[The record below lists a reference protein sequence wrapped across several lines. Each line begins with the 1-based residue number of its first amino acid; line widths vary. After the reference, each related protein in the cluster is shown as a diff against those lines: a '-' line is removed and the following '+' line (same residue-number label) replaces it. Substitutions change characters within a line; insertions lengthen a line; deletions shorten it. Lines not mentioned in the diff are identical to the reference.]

1 MNSKFS
7 EKQIEAYASAFKE
20 GDAVFVN
27 GNWEKV
33 VKHHDYHLDDYSL
46 AGSRCTYAIKR
57 IGEYGEKPKTEG
69 FSVDAAIDVSE
80 QYRVT
85 TITDY
90 KLQGGEKLVWLGD
103 DIKHLTFGRVYDA
116 FVGSSGYILLGGDGL
131 SVLRASDYEGWG
143 IIPRY
148 DQVQPTAQK
157 EVEVS
162 DIVNTLY
169 KRYYAGIQNMLRDD
183 IRNALTDGDYRE
195 VIKLSKMMI
204 EMEEQQ

>member
-1 MNSKFS
+1 MNSKFN
-7 EKQIEAYASAFKE
+7 EKQIEAYASAFEE

-33 VKHHDYHLDDYSL
+33 VKHHDDYLDDYSL

-90 KLQGGEKLVWLGD
+90 KLQGGEKLVWLGE
-103 DIKHLTFGRVYDA
+103 DINHLTFGRVYDA
-116 FVGSSGYILLGGDGL
+116 FIGSSGYILLGGDGL
-131 SVLRASDYEGWG
+131 SVLRASDYEEWG

-148 DQVQPTAQK
+148 EQVQSIERK
-157 EVEVS
+157 EVKTR
-162 DIVNTLY
+162 DIANVLY
-169 KRYYAGIQNMLRDD
+169 KRYYDVLQ
-183 IRNALTDGDYRE
+183 NALHNNIKSALRE
-195 VIKLSKMMI
+195 NNYSLVIELSELAI
-204 EMEEQQ
+204 EMEEGK

>member
-1 MNSKFS
+1 MNSKFN
-7 EKQIEAYASAFKE
+7 ENQIKAYASAFKE

-33 VKHHDYHLDDYSL
+33 VKHHDYYLDDYSL

-90 KLQGGEKLVWLGD
+90 KLQGGEKLVWLGE

-116 FVGSSGYILLGGDGL
+116 FIGSSGYISLGGDGL
-131 SVLRASDYEGWG
+131 SVLRASDYEEWG

-148 DQVQPTAQK
+148 EQVRSNEQK
-157 EVEVS
+157 EVKTS
-162 DIVNTLY
+162 DIANVLY
-169 KRYYAGIQNMLRDD
+169 KRYYDVLQ
-183 IRNALTDGDYRE
+183 NALHNDIENALQDSDYQKVVE
-195 VIKLSKMMI
+195 LSGLII
-204 EMEEQQ
+204 EMEEGK